1 MELEISKMTL
11 EDLTKIQD
19 ILFSEFDDFWTI
31 STFKQELQCQNSHFI
46 VVKDQNL
53 QILGFAGF
61 KHIINEADIM
71 NIVVK
76 KDYRKRGIGKCLL
89 ENLISYAKDLQIDIL
104 NLEVNENN
112 ITAISLYN
120 KLGFKNVGIRKNYYN
135 DKYNAIIMKKDTD

>member
-11 EDLTKIQD
+11 EDLSKIQD
-19 ILFSEFDDFWTI
+19 ILFSEFDNFWTI
-31 STFKQELQCQNSHFI
+31 STFKQELDCQNSHFI
-46 VVKDQNL
+46 VVKDESL

-76 KDYRKRGIGKCLL
+76 KYYRKKGIGKYLL
-89 ENLISYAKDLQIDIL
+89 ENLISYAKDLQIDTL

-120 KLGFKNVGIRKNYYN
+120 RLGFKNIGIRKNYY
-135 DKYNAIIMKKDTD
+135 DGKYNAIIMKKLLK